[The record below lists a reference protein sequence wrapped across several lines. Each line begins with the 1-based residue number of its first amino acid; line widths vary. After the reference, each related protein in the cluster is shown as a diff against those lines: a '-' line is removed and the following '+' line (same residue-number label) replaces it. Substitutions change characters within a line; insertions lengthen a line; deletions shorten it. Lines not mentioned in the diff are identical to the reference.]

1 MTLLA
6 ILQRELRLEAR
17 RPHNYW
23 LRVLGAALMAFVFMG
38 LVTRDDK
45 SAALLGARLF
55 PHFHII
61 LFATVS
67 LIAPLLTADCLATDH
82 HPVFRIPHHNVVA
95 IVSGLSLERIRVV

>member
-61 LFATVS
+61 LSMANS
-67 LIAPLLTADCLATDH
+67 RSSGNWQLKQ
-82 HPVFRIPHHNVVA
+82 PVAMALPAVILKAGGLRCWAACFLPGRVA
-95 IVSGLSLERIRVV
+95 G